1 MAERRPPAGLG
12 SHPDATRLARAVE
25 SHGAE
30 TPGGIERREAVM
42 KGMAARSYLD
52 RFGTVTSVLELDA
65 LTWRDVAEALDTERE
80 DPLLNPWRGRYGA
93 AVRRALG
100 H

>member
-1 MAERRPPAGLG
+1 M
-12 SHPDATRLARAVE
+12 
-25 SHGAE
+25 
-30 TPGGIERREAVM
+30 ERREAVM
-42 KGMAARSYLD
+42 KGMAARTYLD

>member
-1 MAERRPPAGLG
+1 M
-12 SHPDATRLARAVE
+12 
-25 SHGAE
+25 
-30 TPGGIERREAVM
+30 ERREAVM
-42 KGMAARSYLD
+42 KGKVARAYRE
-52 RFGTVTSVLELDA
+52 RFATVTSVVELDA
-65 LTWRDVAEALDTERE
+65 LTWRDIAEALDPERE

>member
-1 MAERRPPAGLG
+1 
-12 SHPDATRLARAVE
+12 
-25 SHGAE
+25 
-30 TPGGIERREAVM
+30 M
-42 KGMAARSYLD
+42 KGKAGRAYRE
-52 RFGTVTSVLELDA
+52 RFTTVTSVLELDA

-93 AVRRALG
+93 AIRRALG